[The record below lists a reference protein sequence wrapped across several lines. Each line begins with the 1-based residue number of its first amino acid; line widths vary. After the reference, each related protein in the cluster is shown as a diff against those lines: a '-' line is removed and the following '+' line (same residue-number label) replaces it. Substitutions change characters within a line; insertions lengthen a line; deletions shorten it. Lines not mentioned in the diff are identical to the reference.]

1 MAAASRSD
9 GSMLF
14 RPGQV
19 EDHDVADVAPARRD
33 QHRPQVDLRVAEPVD
48 QVALLGAAEQVVDQP
63 LLRRVDEL
71 PDEADDRQRQH
82 HRQVDGALV
91 DARGLE
97 LLVELQGQEQPEGGR
112 DQQEEHQP
120 DEVVLHRRPERR
132 VDGEHLP
139 VVLQPDPLDGV
150 KAADAVPAG
159 ERQRHRHEGR
169 DPDQGDVEQGGDAD
183 HDGQD
188 ELVPPGEPGA
198 APAGGDWSRGGL
210 GDGHG

>member
-9 GSMLF
+9 GSTLF

-19 EDHDVADVAPARRD
+19 EDHDVADVPPARRH
-33 QHRPQVDLRVAEPVD
+33 QHRPQVEVRVAEPVD
-48 QVALLGAAEQVVDQP
+48 QVALLGAAEQVVEQA

-82 HRQVDGALV
+82 HRQVQGALV
-91 DARGLE
+91 DAGRPE
-97 LLVELQGQEQPEGGR
+97 LLVELEGQEQPEGGR

-132 VDGEHLP
+132 VDGEDLP

-150 KAADAVPAG
+150 QAADAVPAG
-159 ERQRHRHEGR
+159 ERQRHRQHGRHPDEGE
-169 DPDQGDVEQGGDAD
+169 VEQGRDGD
-183 HDGQD
+183 HHRQD

-198 APAGGDWSRGGL
+198 APTAPG